1 MVQLQS
7 PQPPSAQSILTTL
20 INEIAALPAPFIFV
34 LDDYHVID
42 AAPIDDA
49 LAFLFSPKDGMAP
62 FTDIT
67 QVVTGKTPWQ
77 LFLYKCGMGQSAL
90 AVGVLLLAALIALRI
105 FFGLIGWLVSP
116 ITGLFGQR

>member
-1 MVQLQS
+1 TQRNQLIARISSNPETITQLS
-7 PQPPSAQSILTTL
+7 DTTL
-20 INEIAALPAPFIFV
+20 R
-34 LDDYHVID
+34 DYLAD
-42 AAPIDDA
+42 SSANFDDA

-77 LFLYKCGMGQSAL
+77 LFLYKYGMGQSAL